1 MKKKDLMKELSSLS
15 EQDLNKRLSEHA
27 EELENLRFQGAT
39 GQLTNPIKLRTLRRN
54 VARIH
59 TILNNKS

>member
-1 MKKKDLMKELSSLS
+1 MKRNDLMKELKTLS
-15 EQDLNKRLSEHA
+15 EDDLKQRLAEHT
-27 EELENLRFQGAT
+27 EEIENLRFQGVT

-59 TILNNKS
+59 TILNSKS